1 MNETAPDDLQQR
13 LTELGTMIITA
24 DPPDDLARRV
34 LARDPIGLHR
44 SRTIRRRVA
53 AAVAVALLIALA
65 FTPPVRAAVSNLLQ
79 IGGVLI
85 MPRQPDA
92 TPRPESRPPSPTS
105 TTVDGARDLV
115 DFDLVVPDALGVP
128 DRVLVTDDRRVV
140 SMQWGTGKDLI
151 ICDQFDG
158 RPSPVFAKMASGEH
172 AEVDGRDAVWVPE
185 PHPLIY
191 IDAEGVEHSETAR
204 LAGPALIF
212 ERGAVTVRIEGLA
225 RADAI
230 RVAESG

>member
-1 MNETAPDDLQQR
+1 MKETAPDDLQQR

-24 DPPDDLARRV
+24 DPPDDLAVRV

-53 AAVAVALLIALA
+53 AAVAVALLVALA
-65 FTPPVRAAVSNLLQ
+65 FTPPVRAAVSSLLQ

-85 MPRQPDA
+85 MPQRPDA
-92 TPRPESRPPSPTS
+92 TPRPESRPPSSTS
-105 TTVDGARDLV
+105 TTVEGARDLV
-115 DFDLVVPDALGVP
+115 DFDLVVPDALGAP

-140 SMQWGTGKDLI
+140 SMQWGTGTDLI
-151 ICDQFDG
+151 IVDQFDG
-158 RPSPVFAKMASGEH
+158 RPSPVFAKMARGEH
-172 AEVDGRDAVWVPE
+172 AEVDGRDAIWLPE

-191 IDAEGVEHSETAR
+191 IDADGVEHGEAAR

-212 ERGAVTVRIEGLA
+212 VRGGVTVRVEGLG

-230 RVAESG
+230 RVAESA